1 MSFANNCLGRHKKLP
16 FYHCFPPESFD
27 SNAKLFFSHF
37 SERPSNLSIKKSFL
51 QLSVSFRFFI
61 RFSMIV
67 CLASF
72 RTLVGPS
79 IRPPSKS
86 LCTRFYLLVPA
97 PLRVLV
103 GPSGLEPPTSCLSG
117 TRSNLLSYEP
127 MQLISDCSHL
137 NYCPLS
143 GLGGDD
149 WIT

>member
-1 MSFANNCLGRHKKLP
+1 MPRHSPYALFRLNSFSCFVLSRFASCLSFANNCLGRHKKLP

-67 CLASF
+67 CLASL

-79 IRPPSKS
+79 NSTTKQKAYA
-86 LCTRFYLLVPA
+86 LDFLACA
-97 PLRVLV
+97 RVLADA
-103 GPSGLEPPTSCLSG
+103 GRPKW
-117 TRSNLLSYEP
+117 TRTTDLV
-127 MQLISDCSHL
+127 LIRHAL
-137 NYCPLS
+137 
-143 GLGGDD
+143 
-149 WIT
+149 